1 MKSRGCDIPQ
11 LPLASSSLFTR
22 YHAPLRSGRQVPL
35 TRGLQLR
42 YDADVACRVIARR
55 LRASLF
61 RGTESARNDNGDAAT
76 QPLSGQPTIQPA
88 APSRHRRHPRMHP
101 HRVDDYRERGCV
113 YRHAADKLV
122 GVSAGG
128 ITLSGKKHPVSSPL
142 PPAFHLCLLV
152 PKGGKLRSGGGVKA
166 DVP

>member
-1 MKSRGCDIPQ
+1 MSGIPQ
-11 LPLASSSLFTR
+11 LPLASSSVV
-22 YHAPLRSGRQVPL
+22 HALSRAPSIGTGRCLSHGGCDDDIDV
-35 TRGLQLR
+35 G
-42 YDADVACRVIARR
+42 VACRVVARR

-76 QPLSGQPTIQPA
+76 QPLSGQPTIRPA
-88 APSRHRRHPRMHP
+88 APSRYRRHPRMHP
-101 HRVDDYRERGCV
+101 HRVGDYRGWGCV

-128 ITLSGKKHPVSSPL
+128 ITLSGKKHPVSLPLPSSPL
-142 PPAFHLCLLV
+142 SLYLRLPV
-152 PKGGKLRSGGGVKA
+152 PKGGKPRGGGTGA